1 MDLGIV
7 FIAGLT
13 LGGLSCS
20 LIQIGLFSS
29 GVTSVS
35 QPKKMYWDIFSFLLT
50 RVIVAM
56 LLGLGLGFLGTSF
69 LIPDSFKLF
78 FQLLAGL
85 IMVITALSFVN
96 INMPEIKGVSIL
108 WKNIS
113 KVVFNLINKH
123 SYFSHKHSYFSP
135 ILLGIISLFIPC
147 GAMLAVESAAL
158 VTGNPFQSA
167 ILLGVFVLGT
177 IPAFLG
183 ISFLS
188 SIIRSKFRRVFY
200 LLLGLFLF
208 IFGLLTIN
216 GVLVLANSPI
226 TLQKLYEYSPIQ
238 INTENEFLTGV
249 INDEGKRVI
258 IIDVYPEGYMPTNI
272 TVGVGEQVQLIL
284 QTHGIYNCSSM
295 FKIPA
300 QDISVQLPPDGTQ
313 VVEFIADKI
322 GLVQFSCATGLKTG
336 TIQVI

>member
-29 GVTSVS
+29 GVSNVS
-35 QPKKMYWDIFSFLLT
+35 QSKKMYWDIASFLLT
-50 RVIVAM
+50 RIIVAM

-69 LIPDSFKLF
+69 LIPDTFKLF
-78 FQLLAGL
+78 FQLLAGI

-96 INMPEIKGVSIL
+96 INLPEVKSISVF
-108 WKNIS
+108 WKKIS
-113 KVVFNLINKH
+113 QVVFGLINKH
-123 SYFSHKHSYFSP
+123 SYISP
-135 ILLGIISLFIPC
+135 ILLGVISLFIPC

-177 IPAFLG
+177 VPAFLG
-183 ISFLS
+183 ISLLGNFVK
-188 SIIRSKFRRVFY
+188 SKFRRFFY
-200 LLLGLFLF
+200 MLLGSFLF

-226 TLQKLYEYSPIQ
+226 TLQKIYEYSPIQ
-238 INTENEFLTGV
+238 INSENELLTGV
-249 INDEGKRVI
+249 LNDEGKRVVT
-258 IIDVYPEGYMPTNI
+258 IDVYPEGYTPTSV
-272 TVGVGEQVQLIL
+272 TVGLGEQVQLIL

-300 QDISVQLPPDGTQ
+300 QDISVQLPPDGIQ
-313 VVEFIADKI
+313 IVEFSADKV
-322 GLVQFSCATGLKTG
+322 GTMQFSCATGLKTG
-336 TIQVI
+336 TIQVVE

>member
-29 GVTSVS
+29 GVTYVS
-35 QPKKMYWDIFSFLLT
+35 QPKKMYWDVFSFLVT
-50 RVIVAM
+50 RVVVAM

-96 INMPEIKGVSIL
+96 INLPEVKGVSIL

-113 KVVFNLINKH
+113 KVVFNLIN
-123 SYFSHKHSYFSP
+123 KHSYFSP

-313 VVEFIADKI
+313 IVEFNADKV
-322 GLVQFSCATGLKTG
+322 GAMQFSCATGLKTG
-336 TIQVI
+336 IIQVI